1 MYWRRFALSDIPLD
15 DTEAFEVWLRERWIE
30 KDALLEEYVS
40 TGRFP
45 AAKDLEFE
53 TKKSNDGSVI
63 TSHKGGFIETEMKPA
78 HWFEVFRVFMVLVGF
93 GITANLLARFWNLVR
108 CGSSG
113 CIP

>member
-15 DTEAFEVWLRERWIE
+15 DTEAFDVWIRERWIE

-45 AAKDLEFE
+45 ASKDLEFE

-63 TSHKGGFIETEMKPA
+63 TSYRGGFIETEMKPA
-78 HWFEVFRVFMVLVGF
+78 HWFEVFRVFMVLAGF

-113 CIP
+113 GIP